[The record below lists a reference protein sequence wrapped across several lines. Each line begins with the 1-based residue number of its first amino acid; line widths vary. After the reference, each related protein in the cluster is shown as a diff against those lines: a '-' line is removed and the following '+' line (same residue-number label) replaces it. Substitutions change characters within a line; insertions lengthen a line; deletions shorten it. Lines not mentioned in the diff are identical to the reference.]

1 MGCGKI
7 DTHKTSDVRAV
18 LTVLRDFADK
28 HCVAVIG
35 LTHPSKSVT
44 RAMNAATGSG
54 GFVAAARATWLFT
67 RELDEEGNESGR
79 TLMLPIKNNLSDK
92 RNNGISY
99 RLASFDFGGGVTA
112 PYVVWDEAV
121 SITADQA
128 LAMTLEPP
136 TGSTGDGSALA
147 EAITFL
153 TDEFEKADRIE
164 ASELAA
170 WARRASISEATLKR
184 ARKKL
189 GVEPKREG
197 FGPDSKFYLTLPRS
211 HRIEDHG

>member
-1 MGCGKI
+1 
-7 DTHKTSDVRAV
+7 
-18 LTVLRDFADK
+18 
-28 HCVAVIG
+28 VIG

-54 GFVAAARATWLFT
+54 GFVAASRATWLFT

-79 TLMLPIKNNLSDK
+79 TLMLPIKNNNLSDK

-112 PYVVWDEAV
+112 PYVVWNDAV

-136 TGSTGDGSALA
+136 MGGTSGDGSALA

-153 TDEFEKADRIE
+153 TDEFERTDRIE

-189 GVEPKREG
+189 GVEAKREG
-197 FGPDSKFYLTLPRS
+197 FGPDSKFYLTLPQS